1 MLRTSKSSESSG
13 SDFWSAS
20 DHTVESSDSFKSG
33 FSGAASLS
41 TDQPELDLLASE
53 ILSVSEEDCASD
65 ATPTFSDTS
74 EAPQAAMSVSG

>member
-1 MLRTSKSSESSG
+1 MSRTSPTSDSRG

-20 DHTVESSDSFKSG
+20 DHTVETSGSFKSG
-33 FSGAASLS
+33 SSNAAWFS

-53 ILSVSEEDCASD
+53 TLSLSDEDCASN
-65 ATPTFSDTS
+65 ATPTFSDNS